1 MQPGEAK
8 EVAIRCFGLSKRYGE
23 LSALK
28 GLDLTVPYGSIFG
41 FLGRNGA
48 GKTTTIRLLAGL
60 ARPTAGSATVAG
72 VVTTNGNSE
81 TRERFG
87 YLPQDPAFYNWMT
100 PTEYLDHVGRLFGMA
115 TGPRKRRITELLE
128 LVDLQDAARRRIG
141 GFSGG
146 MQQRLGIAQ
155 ALIHN
160 PPVLLL
166 DEPTSSL
173 DPVGRYEVLDL
184 LEGLRGQVTVFLSS
198 HILADV
204 ERICDSIGIIHLGEL
219 VLLSG
224 RDELLNKF
232 AANAVLLEFAPASI
246 PIPEMFLA
254 SLEEKAWISGFSQ
267 DQNRLR
273 VTAEASEESKRS
285 LLVLVAEHGL
295 VLERY
300 EWVRPSLE
308 EIFMRISAR

>member
-1 MQPGEAK
+1 MVAGEATD
-8 EVAIRCFGLSKRYGE
+8 VAIRCSGLSKHYGDVI
-23 LSALK
+23 ALK

-60 ARPTAGSATVAG
+60 ARPTAGSVMVAG
-72 VVTTNGNSE
+72 VETTNGDSE
-81 TRERFG
+81 ARERFG
-87 YLPQDPAFYNWMT
+87 YLPQDPAFYSWMT
-100 PTEYLDHVGRLFGMA
+100 PYEYLDHVGRLFGMA
-115 TGPRKRRITELLE
+115 PGPRKRRVGELLE
-128 LVDLQDAARRRIG
+128 LVDLQDSARRRIG

-146 MQQRLGIAQ
+146 MHQRLGIAQ
-155 ALIHN
+155 ALIHK

-184 LEGLRGQVTVFLSS
+184 LDSLRNQATVFLSS

-204 ERICDSIGIIHLGEL
+204 ERICDTIGIIHLGEL

-224 RDELLNKF
+224 RDELLGKF
-232 AANAVLLEFAPASI
+232 AANAVVLEFDPACM
-246 PIPEMFLA
+246 PIPEGFLE
-254 SLEEKAWISGFSQ
+254 SLENETWTSGFSQ
-267 DQNRLR
+267 DQHIVR
-273 VTAEASEESKRS
+273 VTAEASEESKRA
-285 LLVLVAEHGL
+285 LLGLIAEHGL
-295 VLERY
+295 VLNRY

-308 EIFMRISAR
+308 EIFMRMSA